1 MSPATDVF
9 NLHVVGLRNLDSA
22 VIRVFLHLLEKNPS
36 TLHRWVMHPQEP
48 AHLVLTHPHECQ
60 AGAITRKGLPLA
72 WVLARHEPAPQDGRP
87 VLRRPL
93 QLEDFITLLKHSTA
107 EAVIDN
113 PSPNHPTATRSTTGT
128 FVPAEAHTS
137 RHPPE
142 DLSTWAVV
150 LKLHRWPPELV
161 LNANP
166 SFRRLAVFLLNQPIT
181 PRELAQRSGVPWNAC
196 AAFLGAMHHLN
207 ALEIRPVPRQAA
219 LLAPATQPGTPG
231 NALLNILGRMRQ
243 RLGL

>member
-1 MSPATDVF
+1 M
-9 NLHVVGLRNLDSA
+9 
-22 VIRVFLHLLEKNPS
+22 
-36 TLHRWVMHPQEP
+36 
-48 AHLVLTHPHECQ
+48 
-60 AGAITRKGLPLA
+60 A
-72 WVLARHEPAPQDGRP
+72 WVLARHEPAPLDGRP

-113 PSPNHPTATRSTTGT
+113 PLADHPVATHPTAGISS
-128 FVPAEAHTS
+128 PAEVHTS

-181 PRELAQRSGVPWNAC
+181 PHELARRSGVPWNAC

-207 ALEIRPVPRQAA
+207 ALEVRPVPRQAA
-219 LLAPATQPGTPG
+219 SLAPATQPGTPG
-231 NALLNILGRMRQ
+231 NPLLNILGRMRQ